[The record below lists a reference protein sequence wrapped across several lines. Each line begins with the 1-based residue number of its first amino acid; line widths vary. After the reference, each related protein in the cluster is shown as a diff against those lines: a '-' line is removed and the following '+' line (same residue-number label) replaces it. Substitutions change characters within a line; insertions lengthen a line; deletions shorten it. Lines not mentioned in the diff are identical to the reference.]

1 MMDDGVARKPKPY
14 EDYADVLRQ
23 KLDGMPGVSEKVM
36 MGGLCFMLDG
46 NMVAGAHRRGYM
58 FRMGPEREQIGL
70 DIPGAKMMEMGD
82 KGRTMRGFLE
92 AAPETPET
100 SLDVLLGL
108 SLEFVLTLPPK

>member
-1 MMDDGVARKPKPY
+1 MMDEGTARKPKPY
-14 EDYADVLRQ
+14 EDYAQVLRQ

-58 FRMGPEREQIGL
+58 FRMGPERETIGL
-70 DIPGAKMMEMGD
+70 EIQGARMMEMGD

-92 AAPETPET
+92 AGPDAPDT
-100 SLDVLLGL
+100 SLNALLGL

>member
-58 FRMGPEREQIGL
+58 FRMGPEREPIDL
-70 DIPGAKMMEMGD
+70 DIPG
-82 KGRTMRGFLE
+82 
-92 AAPETPET
+92 
-100 SLDVLLGL
+100 
-108 SLEFVLTLPPK
+108 

>member
-1 MMDDGVARKPKPY
+1 MDDGVARKPKPY

-58 FRMGPEREQIGL
+58 FRMGPEREAIGL
-70 DIPGAKMMEMGD
+70 EHPRRQDDGD
-82 KGRTMRGFLE
+82 GRQGSHDARLFGGWARGTGNE
-92 AAPETPET
+92 P
-100 SLDVLLGL
+100 
-108 SLEFVLTLPPK
+108 